1 MTADGGIPGPGG
13 FGGRPSYQLPPVT
26 STAPDWAALA
36 EANER
41 EHRRRRLR
49 LRIGAGAL
57 GVALIGGAVATAVA
71 LSGPSDDTGN
81 TSAPAVT
88 AQPDGPA
95 SGAPTAD
102 PSPGPADSASASAP
116 ASASGSAQPSGSA
129 SARTGAKPTG
139 SATGKP
145 NAPAPTLPGLTL
157 GGGAAV
163 GGTAGHT
170 GPTLVLHGNTDGWAD
185 SGSPVVDT
193 SRSFTVS
200 AVVRNNAPTGGRAVV
215 TQGGDSY
222 YSFYLGRDDWGT
234 HNQWVFKVQTA
245 AGAQD
250 NTTYQAFSTAA
261 GAATTGRWTLL
272 TGVYDA
278 GAKKITLY
286 VDGVLQQTTAVQ
298 GVWQTTGGLQLGRVR
313 YKNTWSDFW
322 DGAISDV
329 QVWDQALPATAVA
342 QLNGSGG
349 TSAGTTA
356 KRSWLLP

>member
-13 FGGRPSYQLPPVT
+13 SGGGPYHLPTVT
-26 STAPDWAALA
+26 SAAPDWAALA
-36 EANER
+36 EANEN

-57 GVALIGGAVATAVA
+57 GVVLIGGVVATAVA
-71 LSGPSDDTGN
+71 MSGPSDEPKTS
-81 TSAPAVT
+81 SAPAVT
-88 AQPDGPA
+88 IQPDGPTD
-95 SGAPTAD
+95 APTTA
-102 PSPGPADSASASAP
+102 PSPGPSDSASASASP
-116 ASASGSAQPSGSA
+116 SASGSAQPSGSA
-129 SARTGAKPTG
+129 SAGNSAKPSG
-139 SATGKP
+139 SAGGKP
-145 NAPAPTLPGLTL
+145 NGPAATLPGMTL
-157 GGGAAV
+157 GGGTAI
-163 GGTAGHT
+163 GSTAGHN
-170 GPTLVLHGNTDGWAD
+170 GPTLTLHGNTDGWAD
-185 SGSPVVDT
+185 SGSPVIDT

-200 AVVRNNAPTGGRAVV
+200 AMVRNNAPAGGRAVV
-215 TQGGDSY
+215 TQGNDSY

-261 GAATTGRWTLL
+261 GAATTGQWTLL
-272 TGVYDA
+272 TGIYDA
-278 GAKKITLY
+278 GSKKITLY
-286 VDGVLQQTTAVQ
+286 VNGVLQQTTAVQ

-342 QLNGSGG
+342 RLNGSGG
-349 TSAGTTA
+349 TDAGTAA

>member
-13 FGGRPSYQLPPVT
+13 FGGGPYQLPAVT
-26 STAPDWAALA
+26 SAAPDWAALA

-71 LSGPSDDTGN
+71 LSGPSDPSGTKVLP
-81 TSAPAVT
+81 APT

-95 SGAPTAD
+95 PDAPTGE
-102 PSPGPADSASASAP
+102 PSPGPSESASASAS

-129 SARTGAKPTG
+129 SARSSAKPSTG
-139 SATGKP
+139 GRA
-145 NAPAPTLPGLTL
+145 NAATLPGMDL

-163 GGTAGHT
+163 DTTAGHS
-170 GPTLVLHGNTDGWAD
+170 GPTLTLHGNSDGWAD

-200 AVVRNNAPTGGRAVV
+200 AVVRNDAPTGGRAVV
-215 TQGGDSY
+215 TQGNDSY

-261 GAATTGRWTLL
+261 GAATTGRWTML

-278 GAKKITLY
+278 DSKKITLY
-286 VDGVLQQTTAVQ
+286 VNGVLQQTVAVK

-322 DGAISDV
+322 DGAISTV

-342 QLNGSGG
+342 RLNGSGG
-349 TSAGTTA
+349 ADAGTAA